1 MRAGLTVQML
11 LRDAPE
17 HTLPEM
23 RKGEAS
29 VTLEMM
35 ETFLLLAKTCSFSRT
50 AELLFVSQSTIT
62 HRIKQLE
69 AELNCALFERNT
81 KTVVITRTGKLFERY
96 AQTIVNL
103 SQESVREL
111 RRYDHFDSNVTIAT
125 TDAVWRYYMFLKMK
139 AFIYEHPRTSFRCFT
154 DRSIDTVQRVISGDV
169 DLGAILA
176 QTFHPEIDLLPFFEE
191 EFFLVA
197 APGIVPEGTV
207 ITPDNLDR
215 FPYVHSNWSTD
226 FNSWYDRHY
235 HFRSYQLELEQ
246 AAHTIDIVLSGAGV
260 AFLPRSAAVQHL
272 ASGEI
277 VRIPY
282 EDDCEPPRYTG
293 YLIYMK
299 RNRDRLAE
307 LVEAIRSTGGL
318 ES

>member
-1 MRAGLTVQML
+1 M
-11 LRDAPE
+11 
-17 HTLPEM
+17 
-23 RKGEAS
+23 
-29 VTLEMM
+29 TLEMM

-111 RRYDHFDSNVTIAT
+111 RRYDRFDSNITIVT
-125 TDAVWRYYMFLKMK
+125 TDAVWRYYMFPKMK
-139 AFIYEHPRTSFRCFT
+139 AFIYEHPRISFRCFT

-176 QTFHPEIDLLPFFEE
+176 QTFHPEVDLLPFFEE
-191 EFFLVA
+191 GFFMVA
-197 APGIVPEGTV
+197 APGVVPEDTT
-207 ITPDNLDR
+207 ITPDNIDQ

-226 FNSWYDRHY
+226 FNVWYDKYY

-260 AFLPRSAAVQHL
+260 AFLPRSAAMPHL
-272 ASGEI
+272 KAGSMVE
-277 VRIPY
+277 IPY
-282 EDDCEPPRYTG
+282 EDGGEPPRYTG

-299 RNRDRLAE
+299 RNRNRLAE
-307 LVEAIRSTGGL
+307 LVEAIRTTDGEAT
-318 ES
+318 ESR